1 MGAVAA
7 GCNVV
12 AVEKDVKQFNGL
24 VAHLIKTK
32 NADIAAD
39 ENKEKQLLLQDNG
52 DGQSTEGGEG
62 GRSQPSTPS
71 TGP

>member
-1 MGAVAA
+1 MELAKRLVKHHVTLGGNVLVLGPGAGGELMGAVAA

-39 ENKEKQLLLQDNG
+39 ENKEK
-52 DGQSTEGGEG
+52 
-62 GRSQPSTPS
+62 
-71 TGP
+71 